1 MFRVHL
7 DMVSSFGYNDYIY
20 LNRANTDHSQ
30 LVQQPNDFKLKLL
43 IHVFFMR
50 QSEGSKHNF
59 QKESA
64 ASICAVTVHVS

>member
-30 LVQQPNDFKLKLL
+30 LVQQPNDFKLKLFFY
-43 IHVFFMR
+43 VFFMR
-50 QSEGSKHNF
+50 
-59 QKESA
+59 
-64 ASICAVTVHVS
+64 

>member
-7 DMVSSFGYNDYIY
+7 DKASFFGYNDYIY

-43 IHVFFMR
+43 FYVFFMR
-50 QSEGSKHNF
+50 
-59 QKESA
+59 
-64 ASICAVTVHVS
+64 

>member
-7 DMVSSFGYNDYIY
+7 DMVSFFGYNDYIY

-43 IHVFFMR
+43 FYVFFMR
-50 QSEGSKHNF
+50 SKHNF
-59 QKESA
+59 QKVSA